1 MSDAGSSA
9 RTGGGANGQ
18 VASGAGPSAD
28 GAIEAAA
35 PRGPGPAESGS
46 PNPSRDAQ
54 AEGSGSGGDTGA
66 ATGALVV
73 TRLRCDLRANPL
85 QVESASP
92 RLSWEIQATD
102 PGLRGETQSSF
113 EVLVAS
119 TAQVLAANQGD
130 VWSSGLLQSNSAKTT
145 YAGPPLASLTQV
157 FWKVRVRDSS
167 GKVSAW
173 SEPAEWTQGIRSTA
187 DWGAQWIGGSTTSA
201 AMPIFRREFSV
212 AKPVQRAVVSVCG
225 LGQYELRVNG
235 TNVSDGVLEPGWTDF
250 AKTCIYRTFDVTAL
264 LATGAN
270 AMGIL
275 LGNGMY
281 NVVATAGRYTK
292 FAGSFGSPKVIAHLQ
307 ITFTDGTEVTVAT
320 DPSWQTAPGPITFT
334 SIYGGEDFDARSE
347 PAGWDRPGFTA
358 TPAWSAATVA
368 AGSAPALVAQAVPP
382 VKVMQEFPSVGV
394 TQPQPGVFVYD
405 LGQNFSGWPL
415 LKLTGSAGAVVRLTP
430 GELLAADGT
439 VSQSSMGGPIWFQYT
454 LRGGGT
460 ETWNPRFA
468 YTGFRYVQVDGA
480 VPAASAASFPTRPQV
495 ASITGE
501 FIHTSSDPVGT
512 FTCSDPDV
520 NKVHALILAA
530 IQSNL
535 QSILTDCPQREKL
548 GWLEVGQLLGRA
560 MMFNLDLQGLFEQ
573 EVTNMQDSQLASG
586 LVPSIAPEYAVFS
599 GGYRDSPEWGSAYV
613 LDPWNIY
620 QMYGD
625 SQAIRQNYAGM
636 KRYVDYLSAKST
648 SGLLAY
654 GLGDWYDV
662 GPAAPGPSQL
672 TTSGVTA
679 TGTLFED
686 ATVLSQ
692 AATLLGNTGD
702 ASTYSTLAASA
713 ASAYSSNFWKPAG
726 YYDRNSQ
733 TANAMPLALG
743 MVTGATRATAIA
755 ALVSDV
761 TAAKYQATA
770 GEIGFGFLVQALS
783 SAGRSDVLLS
793 MVKQSALPG
802 YLYQLQHGATTLT
815 EAWDANPS
823 DSQNHAMFGHA
834 ERWLWEGLAGI
845 TTDPSAPGF
854 QRILIQPQMPAG
866 IDSVQATYHS
876 SQGVISS
883 AWVRSATGVE
893 VTVSIPVNTVAT
905 VYVPAQSASSITES
919 GAPVAMAA
927 GVTAVRLG
935 TGVVA
940 VDVGSGTYDFVAK

>member
-1 MSDAGSSA
+1 LA
-9 RTGGGANGQ
+9 RNGGGANGQ
-18 VASGAGPSAD
+18 VAGGAGPDAA

-35 PRGPGPAESGS
+35 PLGRGPSETGS
-46 PNPSRDAQ
+46 TNASTDAQ
-54 AEGSGSGGDTGA
+54 AEGSPSGRDTGT
-66 ATGALVV
+66 ATSALVV

-85 QVESASP
+85 QVESVSP

-119 TAQVLAANQGD
+119 SAQMLAANQGD
-130 VWSSGLLQSNSAKTT
+130 LWSSGQVQSNSTKTT

-157 FWKVRVRDSS
+157 FWKARVRDAN
-167 GKVSAW
+167 GNVSAW
-173 SEPAEWTQGIRSTA
+173 SEPAEWTQGLRSTA
-187 DWGAQWIGGSTTSA
+187 DWGAQWIGASTTSA
-201 AMPIFRREFSV
+201 ALPIFRREFTV

-250 AKTCIYRTFDVTAL
+250 AKTCLYRTFDVTAL
-264 LATGAN
+264 LTTGAN

-281 NVVATAGRYTK
+281 NVVATAERYTK
-292 FAGSFGSPKVIAHLQ
+292 FTGSFGSPKVIAHLQ
-307 ITFTDGTEVTVAT
+307 ITFNDGTQVTVAT
-320 DPSWQTAPGPITFT
+320 DPSWQSAPGPITFT
-334 SIYGGEDFDARSE
+334 SIYGGEDFDARNE
-347 PAGWDRPGFTA
+347 PAGWDRPEFTA
-358 TPAWSAATVA
+358 TPAWSAATAA
-368 AGSAPALVAQAVPP
+368 AGTAPALMAQAVPP
-382 VKVMQEFPSVGV
+382 VKVMQEFPAVGV

-415 LKLTGSAGAVVRLTP
+415 LQITGSAGAVVRLTP

-480 VPAASAASFPTRPQV
+480 VPAASAASFPTRPQI
-495 ASITGE
+495 ASINGE
-501 FIHTSSDPVGT
+501 FIHTSSDRVGT

-535 QSILTDCPQREKL
+535 QSILTDCPHREKL

-573 EVTNMQDSQLASG
+573 EVTNMQDSQLPSG

-620 QMYGD
+620 QMYSD
-625 SQAIRQNYAGM
+625 SQAMRQNYAGM
-636 KRYVDYLSAKST
+636 KRYVDYLSAKAT
-648 SGLLAY
+648 NGLLAY

-662 GPAAPGPSQL
+662 GPAAPGASQL
-672 TTSGVTA
+672 TTNGVTA

-692 AATLLGNTGD
+692 VATLLGNTGD

-713 ASAYSSNFWKPAG
+713 AGAYNSTFWKPAG

-733 TANAMPLALG
+733 TANAVPLALG
-743 MVTGATRATAIA
+743 MVTTATGATALA

-761 TAAKYQATA
+761 TAANYQVTA
-770 GEIGFGFLVQALS
+770 GEIGIGFVVPALAN
-783 SAGRSDVLLS
+783 AGRSDVLLGI
-793 MVKQSALPG
+793 VKQSALPG

-834 ERWLWEGLAGI
+834 ERWFWEGLAGI
-845 TTDPSAPGF
+845 MTDPSSPGF
-854 QRILIQPQMPAG
+854 QRILIEPQMPTG

-883 AWVRSATGVE
+883 AWARSATGVE
-893 VTVSIPVNTVAT
+893 MNVSIPVNATAT
-905 VYVPAQSASSITES
+905 VYVPAQSAASITES

-935 TGVVA
+935 KGVVA
-940 VDVGSGTYDFVAK
+940 VDIGSGTYDFVAK